1 MLILSL
7 LLRVLSS
14 FLLENISTGLVDG
27 GVGHCLDLLFCLF
40 LRKPGHVD
48 VFGSMSDVDTDR
60 APPLA
65 VGPGLG
71 MRIGQGAGGLES
83 GRLTRLRPRW
93 AVQAVLSLLVEY
105 GTSRIRSDGHL
116 I

>member
-1 MLILSL
+1 M
-7 LLRVLSS
+7 
-14 FLLENISTGLVDG
+14 
-27 GVGHCLDLLFCLF
+27 
-40 LRKPGHVD
+40 D

-83 GRLTRLRPRW
+83 GRLTRLCCPCW
-93 AVQAVLSLLVEY
+93 LNMAQAGY
-105 GTSRIRSDGHL
+105 GQMDT
-116 I
+116 